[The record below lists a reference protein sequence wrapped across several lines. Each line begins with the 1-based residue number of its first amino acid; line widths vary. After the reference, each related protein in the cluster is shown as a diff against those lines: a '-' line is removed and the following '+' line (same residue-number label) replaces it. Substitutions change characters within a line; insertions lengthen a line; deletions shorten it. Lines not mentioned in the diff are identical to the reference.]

1 MGLELIFTSITLL
14 ALILTASF
22 IFFKRIKAAQA
33 EYEDAKEA
41 VHSITS
47 GFSRQVAKLRQE
59 LDHSNVEA
67 STAKI
72 AASEAL
78 KVNVETKNSTLKSF
92 EAIKNIQDQTET
104 DRTSIKNLEVRLN
117 DTDTTIDSLKKE
129 MQKLSTVSKSRINIP
144 QQVPAAIP
152 VQQENIIEK
161 LTDTEISIL
170 QKIAD
175 LNEGTVPEIKLHLGL
190 TREHTARMLKK
201 LYETGY
207 VDRSTNAMPYRYSV
221 RKEIRDL
228 MLERGDK
235 PKILEK

>member
-1 MGLELIFTSITLL
+1 MGLELIFTSIILL
-14 ALILTASF
+14 ALIITASF
-22 IFFKRIKAAQA
+22 IFFKRIKEAQA
-33 EYEDAKEA
+33 EYEDAKET
-41 VHSITS
+41 VHNITF

-59 LDHSNVEA
+59 LDHSKIEVG
-67 STAKI
+67 TAKI
-72 AASEAL
+72 TASEAL
-78 KVNVETKNSTLKSF
+78 TVSVETKNSTLKSF
-92 EAIKNIQDQTET
+92 EAIKNIQDKTEN
-104 DRTSIKNLEVRLN
+104 DRTSIKKLEVRLN
-117 DTDTTIDSLKKE
+117 NNETTIDSLKKE

-152 VQQENIIEK
+152 IKQENIIEK

-170 QKIAD
+170 RKIAD
-175 LNEGTVPEIKLHLGL
+175 LNEGTVPEIKEHLGL

-221 RKEIRDL
+221 RKEIHDL
-228 MLERGDK
+228 MLEQGNK